1 MRDFFDIL
9 KSIWSYD
16 YKDRPNF
23 SKVVEGVQKIYNFVG
38 KERENKLVNFEI
50 KTHEGVIY
58 LEHLGNYAVW
68 ADVSKFSSL
77 ITLFHII

>member
-1 MRDFFDIL
+1 ME
-9 KSIWSYD
+9 S
-16 YKDRPNF
+16 
-23 SKVVEGVQKIYNFVG
+23 VQKIYNFVG

-68 ADVSKFSSL
+68 ADVSY
-77 ITLFHII
+77 